1 MWLMEQYTAFGPRIS
16 EITFTMLPI
25 SISFVGRSFSVT
37 PRLAVFFFLAK
48 RVGGGQPF
56 EREY

>member
-1 MWLMEQYTAFGPRIS
+1 MEQYTAFGPRIS